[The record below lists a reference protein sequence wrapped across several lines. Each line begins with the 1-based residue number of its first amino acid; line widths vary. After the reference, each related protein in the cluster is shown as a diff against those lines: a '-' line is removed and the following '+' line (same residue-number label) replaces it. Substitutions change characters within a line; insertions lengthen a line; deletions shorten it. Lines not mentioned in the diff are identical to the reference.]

1 MSNKPKLCKEA
12 QDDLKNSVE
21 RTADYLEE
29 AMSSLKKAKEKCL
42 AEDWEL
48 VPPDEIGNII
58 DKLSQMVLELRL
70 KI

>member
-1 MSNKPKLCKEA
+1 MSDKHKQCKDA
-12 QDDLKNSVE
+12 QDDLKKSIE
-21 RTADYLEE
+21 RIANYLEE
-29 AMSSLKKAKEKCL
+29 AMSSLKKAKEECL

-48 VPPDEIGNII
+48 FPPEEIGDII